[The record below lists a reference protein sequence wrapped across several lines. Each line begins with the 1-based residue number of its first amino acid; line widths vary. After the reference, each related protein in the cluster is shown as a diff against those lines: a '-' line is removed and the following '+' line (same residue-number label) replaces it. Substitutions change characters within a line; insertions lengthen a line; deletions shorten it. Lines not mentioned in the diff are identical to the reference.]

1 MKLILLL
8 LLCGLAV
15 MGCKTTPEGERV
27 PDWDRIAADCD
38 FAAAELTDFANITED
53 NGLRADFVTLAKLA
67 TDTAEAARAAEHDG
81 VDDLVA
87 DILRVSAPF
96 LDEYASPEVRRII
109 LALRATAR
117 LVVLFTD

>member
-1 MKLILLL
+1 MKILIMLLM
-8 LLCGLAV
+8 CMSA
-15 MGCKTTPEGERV
+15 MACKTTPDGGRA
-27 PDWDRIAADCD
+27 PDWPRIAADCD

-53 NGLRADFVTLAKLA
+53 NGLRGDLLTLAGLA
-67 TDTAEAARAAEHDG
+67 TDTAEAARTVEHDG

-109 LALRATAR
+109 LALRANAR
-117 LVVLFTD
+117 FVVLFTN

>member
-1 MKLILLL
+1 MKILILLL
-8 LLCGLAV
+8 MCLPAMAC
-15 MGCKTTPEGERV
+15 MTTPDGERV

-53 NGLRADFVTLAKLA
+53 NGLRADLVTLAQLA
-67 TDTAEAARAAEHDG
+67 TDTANAARAVEHDG
-81 VDDLVA
+81 VNDLVA

-117 LVVLFTD
+117 LVVLFTN